1 MSAKNCATPALIQNR
16 YLLEIR
22 MLEDFDLINDIC
34 RWLFTVC
41 SLILL
46 YFGFLVF
53 TKVRRERKWGEKYK
67 RSLDT
72 LTEYDVK
79 SHETLRQYVHHEK
92 EKKVQK
98 ALQQLVDAAHEE
110 TGDVEEQ
117 ETEYKVGHK
126 RMNQTQHK
134 PQQASKYEPHIDSG
148 YYSEY
153 EPEEETKKE
162 PQQTVRIV
170 DKDEH

>member
-41 SLILL
+41 SLILI
-46 YFGFLVF
+46 YFGTLVF
-53 TKVRRERKWGEKYK
+53 TKVRRERKWREKYK

-79 SHETLRQYVHHEK
+79 SHETLREYVHHEE

-98 ALQQLVDAAHEE
+98 ALRQLVDAAQEE
-110 TGDVEEQ
+110 TGEVEEQ
-117 ETEYKVGHK
+117 VAEYKAGHERINK
-126 RMNQTQHK
+126 TQHQ
-134 PQQASKYEPHIDSG
+134 PQQVHEYERHFDSG

-162 PQQTVRIV
+162 PQQVVRIE
-170 DKDEH
+170 DKDDQ